1 MNKSRYHNLV
11 EKLSTDNLCNQ
22 NVPADDFIIA
32 EKRLSIKIPKDYKY
46 FYRKLGSGR
55 LNDFVD
61 IFHVD
66 NDRIDESIATAE
78 YMIEKIRTYIGI
90 RGNYQSQ
97 EGLEWWNNRDNNGY
111 IKLLES
117 ALIFG
122 GYNGD
127 SVIFWDLRT
136 YDLNDDSFD
145 IYWYDLDMPQDL
157 DPIKIGRNFTD
168 FICDFCYGQLPC
180 SILPEWAD
188 ESPLKVDYTFCGIE
202 YGYEFSYPKQ

>member
-1 MNKSRYHNLV
+1 M
-11 EKLSTDNLCNQ
+11 
-22 NVPADDFIIA
+22 
-32 EKRLSIKIPKDYKY
+32 
-46 FYRKLGSGR
+46 GSGR
-55 LNDFVD
+55 LYDFID
-61 IFHVD
+61 IFPVI
-66 NDRIDESIATAE
+66 NAEIDESQATAE
-78 YMIEKIRTYIGI
+78 YMIGKIKDYTEI
-90 RGNYQSQ
+90 RGNYESQ

-127 SVIFWDLRT
+127 AIIFWDLRT
-136 YDLNDDSFD
+136 YNIDDDSYD

-180 SILPEWAD
+180 HFFPDIYD
-188 ESPLKVDYTFCGIE
+188 ESPREVEYTFYGLE
-202 YGYEFSYPKQ
+202 YRYEFSDPEN